1 MSVAAD
7 RVGRKSKALD
17 IEILTAPRLREFVE
31 RFAKERIILHEEEE
45 VREATKRRL
54 EGATG
59 SLIKRARKDPMLAKL
74 CQVGMV
80 LADEVRFPSDAA
92 STDTRE
98 MLLKGL
104 NYALG
109 LPKEQRHEYQ
119 TNVAVHVGEVLR
131 DIEGRLAAVV
141 DEAKASEC
149 AAQEAVAERT
159 REHRDA
165 LATLETAKAA
175 VVVKTA
181 EVEAAESAV
190 ADAESVKT
198 EASAELRRTTK
209 QGEAFGK
216 ERAKHTQV
224 LEGPF
229 AALVEGS
236 WETDKEKE
244 KLISKLRT
252 GVAALVE
259 EESMFTA
266 MPLAFGTKPPRSSF
280 DQIIVD
286 QLKGLLDGKITAAEA
301 GVAAADVEI
310 AAGKQKV
317 STAEELLVTQRTAA
331 EATRERLK
339 EAETFQADSEAQ
351 VLSAQKALS
360 DADSSF
366 AARFAARD
374 RADAECKVLA
384 DLLGTYQEVL
394 EWSRPNQNPSSQR
407 RSPWRSMLP

>member
-1 MSVAAD
+1 
-7 RVGRKSKALD
+7 
-17 IEILTAPRLREFVE
+17 
-31 RFAKERIILHEEEE
+31 
-45 VREATKRRL
+45 
-54 EGATG
+54 
-59 SLIKRARKDPMLAKL
+59 
-74 CQVGMV
+74 
-80 LADEVRFPSDAA
+80 
-92 STDTRE
+92 
-98 MLLKGL
+98 
-104 NYALG
+104 
-109 LPKEQRHEYQ
+109 
-119 TNVAVHVGEVLR
+119 
-131 DIEGRLAAVV
+131 
-141 DEAKASEC
+141 
-149 AAQEAVAERT
+149 
-159 REHRDA
+159 
-165 LATLETAKAA
+165 
-175 VVVKTA
+175 
-181 EVEAAESAV
+181 
-190 ADAESVKT
+190 VKT

-209 QGEAFGK
+209 QGEAAGK

-310 AAGKQKV
+310 TAGKQKV
-317 STAEELLVTQRTAA
+317 STAEELLVTQCTAA
-331 EATRERLK
+331 EATRERRK

-394 EWSRPNQNPSSQR
+394 EWCTPQPEPEQ
-407 RSPWRSMLP
+407 PKAESMEVDASISAPVGGC